1 MAIRCINRIT
11 ASKLYKASSRKKKIL
26 AAMSDPINLEL
37 VQQLDEYI
45 GDEYKPLIDPADSD
59 DSDVEPTETT
69 ESKPTSDVDRP
80 SPIRS
85 VPSGGGKLSERF
97 GDDLDAEGEADFDAT
112 NPDDD
117 WDDDS
122 TSGTA
127 DETTPN
133 SSTKPKAKM
142 KIVAET
148 TSVNPC
154 AGVHA
159 SIDQLAGELKGTL
172 NARSS
177 TAGVIRAA
185 VKDDEL
191 WLYYNDSINLNNVMP
206 TVIDLLNAAG
216 YNYLLFNRLART
228 DNAMVFTLALNDTA
242 TVVGDEDEI

>member
-11 ASKLYKASSRKKKIL
+11 ASKLYMASSRKKKIL

-45 GDEYKPLIDPADSD
+45 GDEYKPMLKPTEPDVTE
-59 DSDVEPTETT
+59 VEPTEP
-69 ESKPTSDVDRP
+69 ESTPDTGRP

-85 VPSGGGKLSERF
+85 VPSGSGGGKLSERF
-97 GDDLDAEGEADFDAT
+97 GDDLDAEGEAKFDAT

-127 DETTPN
+127 DEATPN
-133 SSTKPKAKM
+133 SSTKPKAKK

-159 SIDQLAGELKGTL
+159 SIEQLAGELKGTL

-242 TVVGDEDEI
+242 TIVGDEDET

>member
-45 GDEYKPLIDPADSD
+45 GDEYKPMLKPAEPDVTE
-59 DSDVEPTETT
+59 VEPTES
-69 ESKPTSDVDRP
+69 ESTPDIGRH

-85 VPSGGGKLSERF
+85 VPSGSGGGKLSERF
-97 GDDLDAEGEADFDAT
+97 GDDLDAEGEAMFDAT

-117 WDDDS
+117 WDEDS

-127 DETTPN
+127 DEATPN
-133 SSTKPKAKM
+133 SSTKPKAKK

-177 TAGVIRAA
+177 TAGVIRVA

-242 TVVGDEDEI
+242 TVVGDEDET

>member
-45 GDEYKPLIDPADSD
+45 GDEYKPMLKPTEPDVME
-59 DSDVEPTETT
+59 VEPTES
-69 ESKPTSDVDRP
+69 ESAPDTGRP

-85 VPSGGGKLSERF
+85 VPSGSGGGKLSERF
-97 GDDLDAEGEADFDAT
+97 GDDLDAEGEAKFDAT

-127 DETTPN
+127 DEATPN
-133 SSTKPKAKM
+133 SSTKPKAKK

-172 NARSS
+172 NTRSS
-177 TAGVIRAA
+177 TAGVIRVA

-242 TVVGDEDEI
+242 TVVGDEDET

>member
-45 GDEYKPLIDPADSD
+45 GDEYKPMLEPTEPDVTE
-59 DSDVEPTETT
+59 VEPTES
-69 ESKPTSDVDRP
+69 ESAPDTGRP

-85 VPSGGGKLSERF
+85 VPSGSGGGKLSERF
-97 GDDLDAEGEADFDAT
+97 GDDLDAEGEAKFDAT

-127 DETTPN
+127 DEATPN
-133 SSTKPKAKM
+133 SSTKPKAKK

-242 TVVGDEDEI
+242 TVVGDEDET

>member
-45 GDEYKPLIDPADSD
+45 GDEYKPMLKPTEPDVTE
-59 DSDVEPTETT
+59 VEPTES
-69 ESKPTSDVDRP
+69 ESAPDTGRP

-85 VPSGGGKLSERF
+85 VPSGSGGGKLSERF
-97 GDDLDAEGEADFDAT
+97 GDDLDAEGEAKFDAT

-127 DETTPN
+127 DEATPN
-133 SSTKPKAKM
+133 SSTKPKAKK

-177 TAGVIRAA
+177 TAGVIRVA

-242 TVVGDEDEI
+242 TVVGDEDET

>member
-45 GDEYKPLIDPADSD
+45 GDEYKPMLKPTEPDVTE
-59 DSDVEPTETT
+59 VEPTES
-69 ESKPTSDVDRP
+69 ESAPDTGRP

-85 VPSGGGKLSERF
+85 VPSGSGGGKLSERF
-97 GDDLDAEGEADFDAT
+97 GDDLDAEGEAKLDAT

-127 DETTPN
+127 DEATPN
-133 SSTKPKAKM
+133 SSTKPKAKK

-159 SIDQLAGELKGTL
+159 SIEQLAGELKGTL

-177 TAGVIRAA
+177 TAGVIRAS

-242 TVVGDEDEI
+242 TVVGDEDET